1 MQKYKKNGLPSP
13 FKTHIAF
20 VLKHHIA
27 SLLSGNTGFL
37 LTESQLSAVDKLS
50 EFVLSAETDQV
61 FLIRGYAGTGKTT
74 LISQLTSALDTLQL
88 KSVLLA
94 PTGRAAKVLMSYTGK
109 NAWTIH
115 KKIYRQKSSTD
126 GFGTFILDKN
136 LYKYTWFIVD
146 EASMISNETA
156 ENSVFGTGRLLDDL
170 MEYVYSGEGC
180 RLILTGD
187 TAQLPP
193 VGLDVS
199 PALNKQGLEAT
210 GFGVIECELSDV
222 VRQKTESGI
231 LWNATQIRNRLFSEN
246 WQGGFFRVQT
256 SGFADVVR
264 ISGGELTERI
274 TESYDK
280 YGIFETT
287 VLTRSNKRANLYN
300 KGIRN
305 SVLFRDSEI
314 ARGDLLMVVK
324 NNYFWVNGE
333 TDIEFIANGDIA
345 EITHIYGFEEMYGF
359 RFANVSLNFPD
370 YDNAGM
376 ECKIIL
382 NSIEVESAS
391 LNRDDIVTLYNA
403 IAEDYADIKNKR
415 ERWKKIKA
423 DPYFNALQVKF
434 AYAVTCHKSQ
444 GGQWNNVY
452 VDTGYLTEEMINR
465 EFIRWLYTAFTR
477 ARERLYLVNFD
488 KRFFEEE

>member
-1 MQKYKKNGLPSP
+1 VLKN
-13 FKTHIAF
+13 HIAG
-20 VLKHHIA
+20 
-27 SLLSGNTGFL
+27 LLSGNSEFQ

-50 EFVLSAETDQV
+50 EFVLSRETDDV

-74 LISQLTSALDTLQL
+74 LISQLTNALDALQI

-126 GFGTFILDKN
+126 GFGTFVLDKN
-136 LYKYTWFIVD
+136 LHKHTWFIVD

-156 ENSVFGTGRLLDDL
+156 ENSVFGSGRLLNDL
-170 MEYVYSGEGC
+170 MEYVFTGEGC

-193 VGLDVS
+193 VGLDIS
-199 PALNKQGLEAT
+199 PALDKKGLEAT

-231 LWNATQIRNRLFSEN
+231 LINATRIRNRLFSEN
-246 WQGGFFRVQT
+246 WKGGFFPVQI
-256 SGFADVVR
+256 SGFSDVIR
-264 ISGGELTERI
+264 ISGGELTEQI
-274 TESYDK
+274 SESYGK

-287 VLTRSNKRANLYN
+287 ILTRSNKRANLYN
-300 KGIRN
+300 KGIRK

-314 ARGDLLMVVK
+314 SRGDLLMIVK
-324 NNYFWVNGE
+324 NNYFWVNEE
-333 TDIEFIANGDIA
+333 TNIDFIANGDIA
-345 EITHIYGFEEMYGF
+345 EITHIYGLEEMYGF
-359 RFANVSLNFPD
+359 RFAHVSLRFPD
-370 YDNAGM
+370 YEDAEM

-382 NSIEVESAS
+382 DSIEVESAS
-391 LNRDDIVTLYNA
+391 LTREDLVRLFHA
-403 IAEDYADIKNKR
+403 ISEDYAEIKNKR
-415 ERWKKIKA
+415 ERWKKIKV

-434 AYAVTCHKSQ
+434 AYAVTCHKAQ
-444 GGQWNNVY
+444 GGQWNNVF

-477 ARERLYLVNFD
+477 AREKLYLVNFD
-488 KRFFEEE
+488 KRFFEEEL